1 MRPNY
6 RAVAFTVSLLAAGL
20 AGAQNAAPP
29 AQGGHALQR
38 SDKNS
43 FYYGTIHGSSPL
55 NTQTG
60 IGRPVTRFAPVT
72 PVPEPS
78 QWLMMLAGLGLV
90 GYIIRRSSKRD

>member
-1 MRPNY
+1 MRPIY
-6 RAVAFTVSLLAAGL
+6 GAVAFTVSLFAATL
-20 AGAQNAAPP
+20 AGAQQTAP
-29 AQGGHALQR
+29 AGNALQR

-55 NTQTG
+55 NSNTG
-60 IGRPVTRFAPVT
+60 IGRPVTRYAPVT

-90 GYIIRRSSKRD
+90 GFIIRRSSKRD

>member
-1 MRPNY
+1 MRTTY
-6 RAVAFTVSLLAAGL
+6 QAVAFTISLFAATL
-20 AGAQNAAPP
+20 AGAQQSAP
-29 AQGGHALQR
+29 ASGNALQR

-55 NTQTG
+55 TSNTG
-60 IGRPVTRFAPVT
+60 IGRPVTRYAPVT

-90 GYIIRRSSKRD
+90 GFIIRRSSKRD

>member
-1 MRPNY
+1 MRPTY
-6 RAVAFTVSLLAAGL
+6 RAVAFTVSLFAATF
-20 AGAQNAAPP
+20 AGAQSAP
-29 AQGGHALQR
+29 AQGGNSLQR

-43 FYYGTIHGSSPL
+43 FYYGTVHGNGL
-55 NTQTG
+55 NTQSG
-60 IGRPVTRFAPVT
+60 LGRPVTRYAPVT

>member
-1 MRPNY
+1 MRPTY
-6 RAVAFTVSLLAAGL
+6 RAVAFAVSLFAATF
-20 AGAQNAAPP
+20 AGAQQGST
-29 AQGGHALQR
+29 AQGGNALQR

-43 FYYGTIHGSSPL
+43 FYYGTIHGSTPL
-55 NTQTG
+55 NTQSG
-60 IGRPVTRFAPVT
+60 IGRPVTRYAPIT